1 MGMKGGERKRES
13 EGKRTRERGIA
24 REKRMNGRGG
34 GEYVRHAGSP
44 GVHSVTEA
52 FLT

>member
-34 GEYVRHAGSP
+34 RRVCATCRLTWS
-44 GVHSVTEA
+44 A
-52 FLT
+52 FCD